1 MPGPLSRAAEALR
14 QTVERHYLDLSFSRV
29 APLALL
35 LAYGIAVGLVFNT
48 GIDHPWDKLQHL
60 VFFGLLTLAI
70 HAFFCCRLRISA
82 GVASLAGIG
91 GEAVQ
96 ALTPHHHASL
106 GDVAANTI
114 GVALVV
120 AAIVLIR
127 SETRAALAERA
138 IEGDDFLSSPQSLP
152 QSLPQ
157 SSPLSVPVSV
167 SGRDQ
172 APASPGSSS
181 A

>member
-1 MPGPLSRAAEALR
+1 MSRLAAALR
-14 QTVERHYLDLSFSRV
+14 ETVERHYLDLSFSRV

-60 VFFGLLTLAI
+60 VFFGLLTLAV

-82 GVASLAGIG
+82 GIASLAGIG
-91 GEAVQ
+91 GEAIQ

-127 SETRAALAERA
+127 SETRAALAEKA
-138 IEGDDFLSSPQSLP
+138 IEGDALLSSPVP
-152 QSLPQ
+152 
-157 SSPLSVPVSV
+157 VPVSAPLSA

-172 APASPGSSS
+172 VSASSDSSS

>member
-1 MPGPLSRAAEALR
+1 MSASLSRLTGLLR
-14 QTVERHYLDLSFSRV
+14 RTVARHYLDLSFSRV

-35 LAYGIAVGLVFNT
+35 LCYGVAVGLVFNT

-91 GEAVQ
+91 GEALQ

-106 GDVAANTI
+106 GDVAANSV

-120 AAIVLIR
+120 FAIVLIR
-127 SETRAALAERA
+127 SETRAALAEKA
-138 IEGDDFLSSPQSLP
+138 FEGDDLLLPSP
-152 QSLPQ
+152 
-157 SSPLSVPVSV
+157 
-167 SGRDQ
+167 RDQ
-172 APASPGSSS
+172 ASAPSASASSASPS